1 MPTLVLMPGF
11 DGTGAL
17 FAPLIE
23 AFGRTYDFKVVRYS
37 DERTLAECVNT
48 AASFMPDE
56 PAVLIAESFS
66 GPLALSLMSRF
77 PDRVHCAVLCA
88 TFSSTPHPLLL
99 QIASRLPAALLSA
112 SPLRETAVRMFC
124 LNGIRDHKLLE
135 QVTRVV
141 KDMTPAHI
149 NRRFRILR
157 DVDLGF
163 DLANIR
169 VPTLYLRASRDR
181 LIDDALGN
189 EVVGQLPNAI
199 LREVDGPH
207 LLFQTKPAECAVL
220 IREFVEQIGAGKHV
234 GGDAVSGLEMRPLDD
249 KRPPNN

>member
-1 MPTLVLMPGF
+1 MPGF

-23 AFGRTYDFKVVRYS
+23 AFGPKYEFKVVRYS
-37 DERTLAECVNT
+37 DECTLAECVNT

-66 GPLALSLMSRF
+66 GPVALSLMSRF

-88 TFSSTPHPLLL
+88 TFPSKPHPLLL
-99 QIASRLPAALLSA
+99 QIASRLPAALLGADS
-112 SPLRETAVRMFC
+112 LRKAAVRMFC
-124 LNGIRDHKLLE
+124 LNGIRDRKLLE

-141 KDMTPAHI
+141 QDMTSAHI
-149 NRRFRILR
+149 NARFRILR
-157 DVDLGF
+157 DIDPGA

-169 VPTLYLRASRDR
+169 VPTLYLRASQDR
-181 LIDDALGN
+181 LIGDALGD
-189 EVVGQLPNAI
+189 EIVGQIPNAT

-207 LLFQTKPAECAVL
+207 LLLQAKPAECAVL
-220 IREFVEQIGAGKHV
+220 IREFVGRSQPA
-234 GGDAVSGLEMRPLDD
+234 DT
-249 KRPPNN
+249 